1 MWNNL
6 KKKKKVMKR
15 MPSRAWILTHK
26 KGSHQLSLISEDEL
40 YSKDVTKGTEEL
52 TENCKSEH

>member
-1 MWNNL
+1 
-6 KKKKKVMKR
+6 
-15 MPSRAWILTHK
+15 MPSRAGILTHK

-52 TENCKSEH
+52 TENCKSEHWGFHQ